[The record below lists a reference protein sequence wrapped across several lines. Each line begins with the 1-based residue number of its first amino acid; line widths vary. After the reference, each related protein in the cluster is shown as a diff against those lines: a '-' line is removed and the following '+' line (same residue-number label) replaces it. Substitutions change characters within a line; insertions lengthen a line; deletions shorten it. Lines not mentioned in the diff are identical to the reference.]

1 MTALA
6 VTGAVV
12 HARANPDF
20 WAYVKDVPASDEL
33 VLPLSGHRR
42 VLADSGELQ
51 FGDGDPFALPEG
63 EREVAQVEFVLTHGK
78 EELLRFR
85 HSAAWTYG
93 PDGATRTSLAL
104 HTDQFTTR
112 PELRARVRI
121 GVVGDE
127 RLVGPDSARAGGIVY
142 DVQLLAG
149 AGESTLETVELDA
162 WPGHREVEARQRALT
177 PLDDVLPWRT
187 VSEDGYVAHLRQ
199 GLRLTASRTST
210 GSESISIGET
220 EYASSAREYDY
231 GVDVDVHAGT
241 WTHKWTRTF
250 RRTFGFHPN

>member
-1 MTALA
+1 MNTPISPVDPCATPAATRLSRPVRILVWSLLALAGMTALA

-112 PELRARVRI
+112 P
-121 GVVGDE
+121 
-127 RLVGPDSARAGGIVY
+127 
-142 DVQLLAG
+142 
-149 AGESTLETVELDA
+149 
-162 WPGHREVEARQRALT
+162 
-177 PLDDVLPWRT
+177 
-187 VSEDGYVAHLRQ
+187 
-199 GLRLTASRTST
+199 
-210 GSESISIGET
+210 
-220 EYASSAREYDY
+220 
-231 GVDVDVHAGT
+231 
-241 WTHKWTRTF
+241 
-250 RRTFGFHPN
+250 